1 MGKSHAWPAGLKG
14 EIKMAEQPDE
24 LKKLVAVA
32 TDLEYPPKVRMETI
46 ESIGRIGTHEAL
58 LALLD
63 LVANEQ
69 STKGDR
75 ELALKNAKKIVSSG
89 H

>member
-1 MGKSHAWPAGLKG
+1 
-14 EIKMAEQPDE
+14 MAEQPDE

-32 TDLEYPPKVRMETI
+32 TDSGLSSKLRLQAVEL
-46 ESIGRIGTHEAL
+46 IGNIGTHQAL
-58 LALLD
+58 LELLS

-69 STKGDR
+69 LTKKER
-75 ELALKNAKKIVSSG
+75 ELAIKRAHNIVRSG

>member
-1 MGKSHAWPAGLKG
+1 MTG
-14 EIKMAEQPDE
+14 QPDE

-32 TDLEYPPKVRMETI
+32 TDLGLSVELRIKA
-46 ESIGRIGTHEAL
+46 IGLVGNISNHDAL

-63 LVANEQ
+63 VAANERL
-69 STKGDR
+69 TKKER
-75 ELALKNAKKIVSSG
+75 ELALKHAREIIKSE

>member
-1 MGKSHAWPAGLKG
+1 
-14 EIKMAEQPDE
+14 MAEQPDE

-32 TDLEYPPKVRMETI
+32 TDLVLAAKLRTKSI
-46 ESIGRIGTHEAL
+46 ELIGNIGTHDAL

-63 LVANEQ
+63 LAANEHL
-69 STKGDR
+69 TKQER
-75 ELALKNAKKIVSSG
+75 ELALKQARGIIRSQ